1 VKYVCI
7 KEHTDEFPIRMM
19 CRLLG
24 VSRSGFYAWRQ
35 RPLSDK
41 AKRSRRLLVK
51 IKAIFKRRRRSY
63 GSPRIWRDLVDD
75 GERVGRG
82 QVARLMGENGIR
94 AKQSRRFKITT
105 NSKHN
110 LPVAPN
116 ILGDMEPVMVENE
129 VWVSDITYQWT
140 REGWLY
146 VAAIMDLLSRRIIGW
161 AASSRMK
168 NDLVIQAFKR
178 ALALRGPVAGLILH
192 SDRGSQYASH
202 AYQALLKQYGIICSM
217 SRKGNCWDNAPV
229 ERFFS
234 SLKRE
239 WTGDILYRTRQ
250 AAIADVREYVAVYY
264 NAQRLHST
272 LGYKTPVDFE
282 HGFNKVSEIG

>member
-94 AKQSRRFKITT
+94 AKQSRKFKVTT

-146 VAAIMDLLSRRIIGW
+146 VAAIMDLLSRRVIGW

-192 SDRGSQYASH
+192 SDRGSQYASS
-202 AYQALLKQYGIICSM
+202 AYQKLLKGSGIVCSM
-217 SRKGNCWDNAPV
+217 SRKGNCYDNAAMESFWHSLKV
-229 ERFFS
+229 EWLFDFEFETRREAIREIGGYIDGFYNPERRHS
-234 SLKRE
+234 SLGYISPIE
-239 WTGDILYRTRQ
+239 FE
-250 AAIADVREYVAVYY
+250 AMA
-264 NAQRLHST
+264 RLAKSA
-272 LGYKTPVDFE
+272 
-282 HGFNKVSEIG
+282 

>member
-94 AKQSRRFKITT
+94 AKQSRKFKVTT

-146 VAAIMDLLSRRIIGW
+146 VAAIMDLLSRRVIGW

-192 SDRGSQYASH
+192 SDRGSQYAST
-202 AYQALLKQYGIICSM
+202 AYQKLLKGSGIVCSM
-217 SRKGNCWDNAPV
+217 SRKGNCYDNAAMESFWHSLKV
-229 ERFFS
+229 EWLFDFEFETRREAVREIAGYIDGFYNPERRHS
-234 SLKRE
+234 SLGYISPIE
-239 WTGDILYRTRQ
+239 FEGM
-250 AAIADVREYVAVYY
+250 A
-264 NAQRLHST
+264 RLAESA
-272 LGYKTPVDFE
+272 
-282 HGFNKVSEIG
+282 